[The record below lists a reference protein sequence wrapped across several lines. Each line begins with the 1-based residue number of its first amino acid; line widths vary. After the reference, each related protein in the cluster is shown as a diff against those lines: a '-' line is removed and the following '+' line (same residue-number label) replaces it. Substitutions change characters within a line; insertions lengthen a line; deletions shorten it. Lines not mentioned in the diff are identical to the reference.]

1 MQART
6 HARVLMPAR
15 RMHRRTHSTAQLST
29 GSLGGSSSLRKIVR
43 KNVFKSFAGV
53 IVAYAV
59 IACAPSWLA
68 PMVGAKANDDH
79 QY

>member
-1 MQART
+1 M
-6 HARVLMPAR
+6 
-15 RMHRRTHSTAQLST
+15 
-29 GSLGGSSSLRKIVR
+29 RKIVR

-79 QY
+79 QYYCALMTAMCGCAEC